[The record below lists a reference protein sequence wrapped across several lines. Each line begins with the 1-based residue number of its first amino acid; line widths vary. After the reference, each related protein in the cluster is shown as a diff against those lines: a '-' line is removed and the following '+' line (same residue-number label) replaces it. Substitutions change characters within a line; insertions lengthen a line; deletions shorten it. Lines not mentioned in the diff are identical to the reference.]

1 MSNIAVWNVRLRHQ
15 WLATP
20 LKKKRVKKRSAQ
32 RIGLYDAWQRNRTEK
47 PSEEQAPAD
56 EAPQPEES

>member
-20 LKKKRVKKRSAQ
+20 LKKKRVKKRAAS
-32 RIGLYDAWQRNRTEK
+32 RIGLYEAWQRGRSDK
-47 PSEEQAPAD
+47 PSEEQAPAA
-56 EAPQPEES
+56 EAPKTEES